1 MKQSTAVVTQQK
13 SDNKRRKQQGK
24 DVEEEEWTREGKE
37 GRKQK
42 IGSNEIENNK
52 R

>member
-1 MKQSTAVVTQQK
+1 MMQSTAVVTQQK

-24 DVEEEEWTREGKE
+24 DVEEEWTWEGKE
-37 GRKQK
+37 GRKWK
-42 IGSNEIENNK
+42 IESNEIENNK